1 MKMKV
6 QVTVGQA
13 FLSNPFAF
21 NLNLVSYF
29 LNAETICN
37 SQDRQGE
44 NKNINKRWAI
54 AKME

>member
-1 MKMKV
+1 MKV